1 MTRCPCEN
9 SEIPQLRCV
18 CMCSHQ
24 RPRFAEVRF
33 SHVKHVVPAARSL
46 SKHPVKST
54 SHHLFQF
61 GHRITLTPQTS
72 IKPQVFSQLNGLP
85 CSEEGDVPE
94 AGLAPEPLVNFLWT
108 DDFSSCAS
116 YKMLT
121 LLFWSSIAC
130 VIWEQLHS
138 SCLGSSLLSLIQEY
152 SRPWGSHLRFQ
163 DIPDFVIA
171 TDTVSNCSTTFQRC
185 SNGRPFCFWQPL
197 NRCGLRRSQSSSG
210 RADRQQ
216 SRGALAGDET
226 QRCQQLPAPA
236 AASWRHP
243 CCFAHVC
250 PTVSCCGKWKMM
262 LAIYYNLLVSVCI
275 GCHISFSV
283 CCYVTGYTA
292 LHTHFLMFST
302 DLPGSEGA
310 STKPGQRV
318 GCLEIGR
325 FIGLCD

>member
-72 IKPQVFSQLNGLP
+72 INLKCSLSSMAFRVPRKEMCRKLGLP
-85 CSEEGDVPE
+85 QSPSSIFC
-94 AGLAPEPLVNFLWT
+94 GLMI
-108 DDFSSCAS
+108 SSCAS

-138 SCLGSSLLSLIQEY
+138 SCLGSSLLSLIQDIQGLEDHTC
-152 SRPWGSHLRFQ
+152 GFKIFQ
-163 DIPDFVIA
+163 
-171 TDTVSNCSTTFQRC
+171 
-185 SNGRPFCFWQPL
+185 
-197 NRCGLRRSQSSSG
+197 
-210 RADRQQ
+210 
-216 SRGALAGDET
+216 
-226 QRCQQLPAPA
+226 
-236 AASWRHP
+236 
-243 CCFAHVC
+243 
-250 PTVSCCGKWKMM
+250 
-262 LAIYYNLLVSVCI
+262 
-275 GCHISFSV
+275 IS
-283 CCYVTGYTA
+283 
-292 LHTHFLMFST
+292 
-302 DLPGSEGA
+302 
-310 STKPGQRV
+310 
-318 GCLEIGR
+318 
-325 FIGLCD
+325 